1 MSGLTEVFQKK
12 YTEFCAA
19 LCETC
24 PELKRKINAAKEL
37 SATERVT
44 RFKAEV
50 LPNCAPTRNAEVCP
64 GRILPGVDI
73 PLSLWADLSFGSQK
87 AIQEYLTL
95 LSFSLLMEENAAAS
109 EPAAGAAGAAGAAN
123 PFAGNPFAGNAF
135 AEKFMEDIK
144 AKMDKIDFASL
155 SGKIAEMF
163 TKAAGPGGAG
173 AEAPQLPEK
182 FLKGKIAKL
191 AEEMMQEIDVS
202 DFGIDPVEFEMAK
215 SNPERAIELVTRAFQ
230 RNPEFFQK
238 AIAKLTKK
246 LQEKVQMGA
255 LNPKELV
262 AEAEELMKTFSEN
275 AQFVEIMESF
285 RQAFGFEDTDTA
297 RAAGRDGENRLSI
310 VQQRLRKK
318 LEARKAARSGGGG
331 VGGGTGGGGTGGRRK

>member
-24 PELKRKINAAKEL
+24 PELKRKINAAKAL

-50 LPNCAPTRNAEVCP
+50 LPNCGPTRNAEVCP
-64 GRILPGVDI
+64 GCILPGVDI
-73 PLSLWADLSFGSQK
+73 PNSLWTDLSLGSQK

-95 LSFSLLMEENAAAS
+95 LSFSLLMEENAAGG
-109 EPAAGAAGAAGAAN
+109 PAAAAAGSEN
-123 PFAGNPFAGNAF
+123 PFTGNPFTGNPFAGNAF

-191 AEEMMQEIDVS
+191 AEEMMQEINVS
-202 DFGIDPVEFEMAK
+202 DFGIDPVEFDMAK

-331 VGGGTGGGGTGGRRK
+331 GGGTGGGTGGRRK

>member
-1 MSGLTEVFQKK
+1 MSGLTDVFQKK

-24 PELKRKINAAKEL
+24 PELKRKIDSAKAL

-50 LPNCAPTRNAEVCP
+50 LPNCAPTRNAEDCP

-73 PLSLWADLSFGSQK
+73 PNSLWTDLSLGSQK

-95 LSFSLLMEENAAAS
+95 LSFSLLMDENAASGAAAAAA
-109 EPAAGAAGAAGAAN
+109 AAGPEN

-163 TKAAGPGGAG
+163 TKAAAPGAT
-173 AEAPQLPEK
+173 AAPQLPEK

-191 AEEMMQEIDVS
+191 AEEMMQEISVA
-202 DFGIDPVEFEMAK
+202 DFGIDPVEFELAK

-331 VGGGTGGGGTGGRRK
+331 GGGGGAGSGRRK